1 MRCLLSLW
9 GSYRTGNFN
18 YSQERLCWTSYP
30 CCIVS
35 SELYTILQWN
45 ISDSSQKKCI
55 LFHQLHI
62 LTALSSALSS
72 VNTLFMPKKKKEKIS
87 GVSSNPETLVTS
99 LLSHPAFLTTKCEF
113 FGEYD
118 LWHSKEKC
126 FTSEQMSL
134 LRCHSSVFQHGQD
147 GSVLEVHEEKILCPE
162 KIVSVLALW
171 CWRREVL
178 RLEKVSWLSSPVERQ
193 RRARP
198 GLYVCNTYLHSML
211 KMFLSLCLQ
220 WVLPC
225 PRCYQHCHML
235 LFFFG
240 WFRYCCPLL
249 ALLFPH
255 FFAG

>member
-1 MRCLLSLW
+1 MKYQWLLTKKMHTFPSAA
-9 GSYRTGNFN
+9 YT
-18 YSQERLCWTSYP
+18 YS
-30 CCIVS
+30 
-35 SELYTILQWN
+35 TI
-45 ISDSSQKKCI
+45 
-55 LFHQLHI
+55 F
-62 LTALSSALSS
+62 SS
-72 VNTLFMPKKKKEKIS
+72 VICQHTVDAKKKKKENKWCFQQS
-87 GVSSNPETLVTS
+87 RNLSNQS

-134 LRCHSSVFQHGQD
+134 LRCHSSVFQYGQD
-147 GSVLEVHEEKILCPE
+147 GSVLEVHDEKILCPE

-178 RLEKVSWLSSPVERQ
+178 RLEKVSWLPSPVERQ

-198 GLYVCNTYLHSML
+198 GLYVCNTSFYSML

-255 FFAG
+255 FFAGQRAPPNTGINLADKTVQNTLLPASCFIWLS